1 MTVRVTTLKGPEAG
15 RYYVDGLPSYYLD
28 ADEPAG
34 VWSGHGASVLGLSGT
49 VDPEEFVAVMSG
61 LHPVTGQHLGRRFG
75 DESVRGFDVTCSA
88 PKSVSVLFAVG
99 NDTTRAEVL
108 GAHDAAVAALIGW
121 IEAHAHTRFRT
132 MGVVGVFDAEG
143 IMAASF
149 RQHTSR
155 VLDPQLHTH
164 VVIPNRVLA
173 PDGRWLA
180 LDARTLKLD
189 QRTLSAI
196 YHAGLRAELTSR
208 LGVLWEPVVN
218 GIADIAGIP
227 AEVLA
232 EFSTRASQVDA
243 RIAVKLE
250 RFATTMG
257 REPTPRERWRL
268 EREAVTDSRP
278 SKPHGV
284 EGSSLHVEWRERVAG
299 LGVDPVRLV
308 EDVVERVDKI
318 PALNTAAADLIG
330 VDAITSLSEKQS
342 TWRPA
347 EIARE
352 AAALTP
358 TNVAA
363 TAIEVVDDI
372 ERIALSAEERL
383 CVDLSAPVMPGVRLR
398 RDGRPV
404 TEAVSQRALTTEAIL
419 HEEAR
424 ILEWA
429 ERAIRRGGVDELG
442 ALRNTSRE
450 LSVGQA
456 ECATAVA
463 GTRDLVLV
471 VGPAGTGKTTALA
484 PAVTSLQH
492 EGVPVFAVAP
502 SAVAAQVLS
511 EETGVRADT
520 IDKFLYEHSKPR
532 GPGSGFAL
540 PEGGVLIVDE
550 AGMMSTTHLA
560 AIAQLA
566 ENNRWL
572 VRLIGDPLQFSA
584 VGRGG
589 MFGLLTDSHDVIE
602 LDRVHRFE
610 HDWERQASLQLRH
623 GDPEVADVYAG
634 HGRIHGGTQ
643 EQMDRAVIAAWWNAR
658 LRGEEVAVMAATNDT
673 VSRLNVL
680 AQDRRVRAGELDP
693 AAAIVLSGR
702 RFCIGDEVVTRR
714 NQRELLTDS
723 GEIVKNRDRF
733 TLTSFTATSVTV

>member
-1 MTVRVTTLKGPEAG
+1 MHKPWRVVPMTVRVTTLKGSEAG

-28 ADEPAG
+28 AGEPAG

-49 VDPEEFVAVMSG
+49 LDADEFVAVMSG
-61 LHPVTGQHLGRRFG
+61 LHPVTGKELGRRFG

-99 NDTTRAEVL
+99 DDLTRAEVL
-108 GAHDAAVAALIGW
+108 GAHDAAVSALVGW

-155 VLDPQLHTH
+155 VLDPQLHSH

-208 LGVLWEPVVN
+208 LGVGWEPVVN
-218 GIADIAGIP
+218 GVADIAGIP
-227 AEVLA
+227 AEVLL

-243 RIAVKLE
+243 RVAVKLE
-250 RFATTMG
+250 RFATSMG

-268 EREAVTDSRP
+268 ERE
-278 SKPHGV
+278 
-284 EGSSLHVEWRERVAG
+284 RVVG

-318 PALNTAAADLIG
+318 PTLNTHAAELVG
-330 VDAITSLSEKQS
+330 VDAIIALSERQS

-347 EIARE
+347 EIVRE

-358 TNVAA
+358 TNLA
-363 TAIEVVDDI
+363 TTAVEVVAHA
-372 ERIALSAEERL
+372 ERIAASVEAR
-383 CVDLSAPVMPGVRLR
+383 CVDLSAPLMPGVRLR
-398 RDGRPV
+398 LDGRPV

-429 ERAIRRGGVDELG
+429 ERATRSGGVDERG
-442 ALRNTSRE
+442 ALSNPLKE

-456 ECATAVA
+456 ECAAAVA

-484 PAVTSLQH
+484 PAVQSLQH
-492 EGVPVFAVAP
+492 EEVPVFAVAP

-511 EETGVRADT
+511 EEIGVRADT
-520 IDKFLYEHSKPR
+520 IDKFLCEHSR
-532 GPGSGFAL
+532 RQGPGPGFAL
-540 PEGGVLIVDE
+540 PAGGVLIVDE
-550 AGMMSTTHLA
+550 AGMMSTSHLA
-560 AIAQLA
+560 AIAALA
-566 ENNRWL
+566 GQERWL

-589 MFGLLTDSHDVIE
+589 MFSMLTDTHDVIE
-602 LDRVHRFE
+602 LDRVHRFT
-610 HDWERQASLQLRH
+610 HDWERAASLALRR
-623 GDPEVADVYAG
+623 GDPEVAAVYAG

-643 EQMDRAVIAAWWNAR
+643 DQMDRAVIAAWWKSR
-658 LRGEEVAVMAATNDT
+658 LRGEDVAVMAATNDT
-673 VSRLNVL
+673 VHRLNVN
-680 AQDRRVRAGELDP
+680 AQDRRMRAGELAP
-693 AAAIVLSGR
+693 AASIVLSG
-702 RFCIGDEVVTRR
+702 GGSV
-714 NQRELLTDS
+714 S
-723 GEIVKNRDRF
+723 GMRSSPAAINGVY
-733 TLTSFTATSVTV
+733 SPTAGRW